1 MICLLSQYSMA
12 GEEYLMVGK
21 NLSYSFSFSGRL
33 NYFSVRSSNKDV
45 VEATYSDSQKGSY
58 PNYSYSYSVKLVGLK
73 TGVSTVTISYAY
85 HKAYSSS
92 VNPVTVE
99 RTYYVT
105 VVDVTGVSIPSTLS
119 VAIGNTYTFSPQI
132 SHPNATTTLTWQS
145 NNTSVATVNS
155 NGVMSAIGVGTATI
169 YCTAHNGVSAQC
181 VVTVNPVLAT
191 SVTLSSS
198 SAELTTGETMQ
209 LTATVSP
216 SNTTDKSVTWS
227 STNTAVAT
235 VDGDGKVTA
244 TGSGQCNIVATTAD
258 GSSKTATCQITV
270 PANVLYANNA
280 VGVPSG
286 TLTLPVWL
294 KNESPITG
302 LQFELQLPE
311 GVSVA
316 KDSNG
321 KFTATL
327 SDRAQDQSISV
338 SQLSNGNYQFVAFS
352 ASSSALTGSEGAI
365 AYITLNVG
373 EEMTTGE
380 YSIGIKDVELT
391 TTDGAS
397 LHHKDM
403 TSKLTL
409 TEAIVGDTNGDGRVT
424 VSDAVGVVNHVLHRT
439 PSVFITKAAD
449 VNGDGKITVSDAV
462 SIVNIIMNK

>member
-1 MICLLSQYSMA
+1 MLLMTIMQIRAVIYKTIQV
-12 GEEYLMVGK
+12 GETFTINPFQKAKGGWYANYCK
-21 NLSYSFSFSGRL
+21 NS
-33 NYFSVRSSNKDV
+33 NSSI
-45 VEATYSDSQKGSY
+45 A
-58 PNYSYSYSVKLVGLK
+58 
-73 TGVSTVTISYAY
+73 
-85 HKAYSSS
+85 
-92 VNPVTVE
+92 
-99 RTYYVT
+99 
-105 VVDVTGVSIPSTLS
+105 S
-119 VAIGNTYTFSPQI
+119 VASTAGTTQSGPITYNTYTFTVVGLSSGIATLDFGYNDGYFTSYETYIVTVLGVKNISLPDKISLTLGDTYKFSPTIIDEGAQ
-132 SHPNATTTLTWQS
+132 TTLTWRS
-145 NNTSVATVNS
+145 NNTSVATIES
-155 NGVMSAIGVGTATI
+155 NGSLTTTGVGNTTI
-169 YCTAHNGVSAQC
+169 ICTAHNGVSAQC

-258 GSSKTATCQITV
+258 GSNRIATCQITV
-270 PANVLYANNA
+270 SANVLYANNA